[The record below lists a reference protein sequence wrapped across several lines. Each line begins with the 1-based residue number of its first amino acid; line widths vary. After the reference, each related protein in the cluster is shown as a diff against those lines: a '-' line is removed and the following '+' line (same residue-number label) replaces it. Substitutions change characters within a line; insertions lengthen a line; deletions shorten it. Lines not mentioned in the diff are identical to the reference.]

1 MEITCNF
8 GVPCFRL
15 CNELDMENHVTVHDF
30 HLQLRERLPFDWQYL
45 ILPNEKWV
53 ATFEGKKSTR
63 SSKTS
68 PASALFLHFRMKGL
82 FECKGVQGNTVI
94 LRIVLRVLYSNHLLH
109 MLHQWKVLRNSEGK
123 KLGELRRLPKTNW
136 GSSLLLFRLPFCTSE
151 NQKKTEKTVWVLALL
166 GVFAF
171 FSGFVLFQNL
181 PASH

>member
-1 MEITCNF
+1 MISIFNF
-8 GVPCFRL
+8 VKDCPLIDNIWFCQMK
-15 CNELDMENHVTVHDF
+15 NEWL
-30 HLQLRERLPFDWQYL
+30 HL
-45 ILPNEKWV
+45 K
-53 ATFEGKKSTR
+53 GKRSTR